1 MPYGGGMTLHADWQ
15 VKTPEPA
22 SSHAR
27 QWLAASL
34 LAAVFGTILLITMWP
49 APVDK
54 GYSGSIDKMLT
65 VMHRHGIPNW
75 FEYDHLEFTA
85 NIVMFVPLGFLVAL
99 LLTQRFWWLA
109 LIICPAFSVSIELTQ
124 ATFLAARFATV
135 SDVVS
140 NSIGAVIG
148 IFFAV
153 LIRAAVYQRDQKV
166 VARALW
172 QREDA
177 R

>member
-1 MPYGGGMTLHADWQ
+1 MPYGGGMTSHADWQ
-15 VKTPEPA
+15 GNGPEPA
-22 SSHAR
+22 PSHAR
-27 QWLAASL
+27 QWLGAVL

-54 GYSGSIDKMLT
+54 GYSGSIDKVLT

-75 FEYDHLEFTA
+75 FGYNHLEFTA

-99 LLTQRFWWLA
+99 LLTQRLWWLA

-124 ATFLAARFATV
+124 AAFLAARFATV

-140 NSIGAVIG
+140 NSIGALVG
-148 IFFAV
+148 IFFAI

-166 VARALW
+166 IARAFW
-172 QREDA
+172 QREA
-177 R
+177 GR

>member
-1 MPYGGGMTLHADWQ
+1 MTLHADWQ

-27 QWLAASL
+27 QWLAALL

-75 FEYDHLEFTA
+75 FGYDHLEFTA
-85 NIVMFVPLGFLVAL
+85 NIVMFVPLGF